1 MLSCKEVS
9 HDLLADVHKSA
20 GIGRRIAIRVH
31 LLMCDNCR
39 RFAAQLQ
46 RMNATMRELR
56 SDGDPALGDEAAAQR
71 ILERVRTAKPADEST
86 R

>member
-9 HDLLADVHKSA
+9 HDLLADEHKSA

-46 RMNATMRELR
+46 RMNETMRELR
-56 SDGDPALGDEAAAQR
+56 ADGDRASGDDEAAQR
-71 ILERVRTAKPADEST
+71 ILERVRKARTSDEST